1 MRLGATQH
9 RPRQGKAVRPAS
21 QGRLLDRRPT
31 GKTQA
36 QQLGRL
42 VEGLAQRIVDGGAE
56 PLVAADAVHDQELG
70 VAARDQQQQ
79 IGRVQ
84 AFREADGQR
93 VGFQVID
100 RDQRQPVHQRQRLGG
115 RNAD

>member
-1 MRLGATQH
+1 M
-9 RPRQGKAVRPAS
+9 
-21 QGRLLDRRPT
+21 
-31 GKTQA
+31 
-36 QQLGRL
+36 
-42 VEGLAQRIVDGGAE
+42 
-56 PLVAADAVHDQELG
+56 HDQELG

-84 AFREADGQR
+84 ALGEADSQR

-115 RNAD
+115 RNADQQTPNQPWPGRHRHGRELPQADPRLAQSLCHDLVEALHVRPRGDLRHHAAIRRVLGQLGVD